1 MEKKTRHYE
10 FEGAAFDIP
19 MFYDERMG
27 RYIEEYRNF
36 NENPA
41 WTTAGFPITHSVEDA
56 CPWGEWDRPSRCR
69 DCGSCRFFHPIAAH
83 TRIGVCRQ
91 EKRLWANKISIRGIH
106 DVRRQDAGREF
117 CMKGTK
123 KT

>member
-10 FEGAAFDIP
+10 FEGAVFDIP

-41 WTTAGFPITHSVEDA
+41 WTADGYPITHSVEDA
-56 CPWGEWDRPSRCR
+56 CPWGEWDNPSRCN
-69 DCGSCRFFHPIAAH
+69 DCGSCRFYSPIAAH

-91 EKRLWANKISIRGIH
+91 EKRMRANKKCS
-106 DVRRQDAGREF
+106 QEE
-117 CMKGTK
+117 KPN
-123 KT
+123 

>member
-10 FEGAAFDIP
+10 FEGAIFDIP

-41 WTTAGFPITHSVEDA
+41 WTADGCPITHSVEDA
-56 CPWGEWDRPSRCR
+56 CSWGEWDNPSRCN
-69 DCGSCRFFHPIAAH
+69 DCGSCRFYSPIGVH

-91 EKRLWANKISIRGIH
+91 EKRMWANKKCS
-106 DVRRQDAGREF
+106 QEE
-117 CMKGTK
+117 KQN
-123 KT
+123 

>member
-1 MEKKTRHYE
+1 MERKVQMEKKTRHYE
-10 FEGAAFDIP
+10 FEGAVFDIP

-41 WTTAGFPITHSVEDA
+41 WTADGFPITHSVEDA
-56 CPWGEWDRPSRCR
+56 CPHGEWESLSRCN
-69 DCGSCRFFHPIAAH
+69 DCGSCRFYNPIAPN

-91 EKRLWANKISIRGIH
+91 EKRLWANKRHRSEDG
-106 DVRRQDAGREF
+106 
-117 CMKGTK
+117 K
-123 KT
+123 